1 MGVLCEKCAGDVELE
16 LRKSFEAMVERCR
29 QDLNVANAFN
39 KQLHDAH
46 AAAKVFKKE
55 RDEARAAAVD
65 LAKKVATLRTA
76 MFEIRQHTAPSGI
89 DRGDSAVEAIA
100 TAALEETKGVSR

>member
-1 MGVLCEKCAGDVELE
+1 MKPEWVTINRKLDPWRQPMAIECEKCGAVCANEKAWAKHVEWHEQGDL
-16 LRKSFEAMVERCR
+16 L
-29 QDLNVANAFN
+29 
-39 KQLHDAH
+39 
-46 AAAKVFKKE
+46 AK

-100 TAALEETKGVSR
+100 TAALEETKGVWR